1 MTKVPVRTYSQK
13 HIHLTTVFSTERQDF
28 TCNLLKIRRYKL
40 VWTAADKKHDNETD
54 YPEYSLE
61 REFHYAKANVEQCL
75 HRTINLYVKLIDDR
89 AHNNR
94 NTEKDIRHVSRTV
107 WSSFDSAKV

>member
-1 MTKVPVRTYSQK
+1 MVEYLDGLVR
-13 HIHLTTVFSTERQDF
+13 
-28 TCNLLKIRRYKL
+28 
-40 VWTAADKKHDNETD
+40 AAARKQHDDKANN
-54 YPEYSLE
+54 PEDSLE
-61 REFHYAKANVEQCL
+61 RKLHYAKANVEQCL

-94 NTEKDIRHVSRTV
+94 NTEKDIRHISRTV

>member
-1 MTKVPVRTYSQK
+1 MVEY
-13 HIHLTTVFSTERQDF
+13 LDG
-28 TCNLLKIRRYKL
+28 L
-40 VWTAADKKHDNETD
+40 VWTAAYQQHYDKADD
-54 YPEYSLE
+54 PEDSLE